1 MHSTPIDTVD
11 AKQLELIFTI
21 QGDEIVMDQTFLWN
35 LVLVADPVEF
45 QAGAEVILTT
55 LERLNVFC
63 VIFLQQN

>member
-35 LVLVADPVEF
+35 LILVADSVEF
-45 QAGAEVILTT
+45 QAGAEVVLTT
-55 LERLNVFC
+55 LERLNVFR